1 MTMQATDAPKR
12 KGGFMGLIKTLFFAV
27 VLLGAGFG
35 GGWFYFANPLT
46 PAQDMLKLIDPE
58 AAAPAG
64 GEAAAH
70 GAEGEAPHKVPKPV
84 PAEELFQ
91 TSYFTFPDPITAN
104 LRDSKRFL
112 QVQIGVSTQYDETVM
127 KNVETHKLALQSDM
141 LTVLSTF
148 SEDDIVGTEG
158 RAHLADALKEAI
170 NARLEKAEGFGG
182 IEDVFFPSF
191 VLQ

>member
-1 MTMQATDAPKR
+1 MTMEAVDAPKR
-12 KGGFMGLIKTLFFAV
+12 KGGFMRLMKTLVFAI
-27 VLLGAGFG
+27 LMLGAGFG
-35 GGWFYFANPLT
+35 GGWFYFANPLS

-58 AAAPAG
+58 APAATE

-70 GAEGEAPHKVPKPV
+70 EAEGEPHKVPKPV
-84 PAEELFQ
+84 PETELFQ
-91 TSYFTFPDPITAN
+91 TSYFTFPDPITSN
-104 LRDSKRFL
+104 LRESRKFL
-112 QVQIGVSTQYDETVM
+112 QVEIGVSTQYDETVI

-141 LTVLSTF
+141 LAVISTF
-148 SEDDIVGTEG
+148 AEPDIAGPEG
-158 RAHLADALKEAI
+158 RSHLADALKEAI

>member
-1 MTMQATDAPKR
+1 MTMQAIDAPKR
-12 KGGFMGLIKTLFFAV
+12 KGGLMGLVKTLLFAV
-27 VLLGAGFG
+27 ILLGAGFG
-35 GGWFYFANPLT
+35 GGWFYFANPLS
-46 PAQDMLKLIDPE
+46 PAQDMLQLIDPE
-58 AAAPAG
+58 AAAPA
-64 GEAAAH
+64 EEHAAE
-70 GAEGEAPHKVPKPV
+70 GEGEAPHKVPKPV
-84 PAEELFQ
+84 PEEEKFQ

-112 QVQIGVSTQYDETVM
+112 QVQIGVSTQYDESVM

-148 SEDDIVGTEG
+148 SETDIAGTEG
-158 RAHLADALKEAI
+158 RAHLADAVKEAI

>member
-1 MTMQATDAPKR
+1 MQAIDAPKR
-12 KGGFMGLIKTLFFAV
+12 KGGLMGMIKTLLFAV
-27 VLLGAGFG
+27 ILLGAGFG
-35 GGWFYFANPLT
+35 GGWFYFANPLS
-46 PAQDMLKLIDPE
+46 PAQDMLQLIDPQS
-58 AAAPAG
+58 AAPAG
-64 GEAAAH
+64 EHAAE
-70 GAEGEAPHKVPKPV
+70 GEGEAPLKVPKPV
-84 PAEELFQ
+84 PEEEKFQ

-112 QVQIGVSTQYDETVM
+112 QVQIGVSTQYDESVM

-148 SEDDIVGTEG
+148 SETDIEGTEG
-158 RAHLADALKEAI
+158 RAHLADAVKEAI

>member
-12 KGGFMGLIKTLFFAV
+12 KGGFLRLIKMLLFAV

-35 GGWFYFANPLT
+35 GGWFYFANPLS
-46 PAQDMLKLIDPE
+46 PAQDMLQLIDPGK
-58 AAAPAG
+58 AAPAEEHAGEAG
-64 GEAAAH
+64 GE
-70 GAEGEAPHKVPKPV
+70 GPHKVPKPV
-84 PAEELFQ
+84 PEEEKFQ
-91 TSYFTFPDPITAN
+91 TSYFTFPDPVTAN

-112 QVQIGVSTQYDETVM
+112 QVQIGVSTQYDESVV
-127 KNVETHKLALQSDM
+127 KNVETHKVALQSDM

-148 SEDDIVGTEG
+148 SESDIAGTEG
-158 RAHLADALKEAI
+158 RAHLAEALKEAI

>member
-1 MTMQATDAPKR
+1 MTMQATEAPKP
-12 KGGFMGLIKTLFFAV
+12 KGGILRLLKTIVFAI

-35 GGWFYFANPLT
+35 GGWFYFANPLS

-58 AAAPAG
+58 AAAPA
-64 GEAAAH
+64 EAGA
-70 GAEGEAPHKVPKPV
+70 AEGHGEEPQKVPKPV
-84 PAEELFQ
+84 PEQQVFQ

-104 LRDSKRFL
+104 LRDSRRFL
-112 QVQIGVSTQYDETVM
+112 QVQIGVSTQYDEQVI

-141 LTVLSTF
+141 LTVMSTF
-148 SEDDIVGTEG
+148 SEDDIAGTEG
-158 RAHLADALKEAI
+158 RGHLAEALKEAI

>member
-1 MTMQATDAPKR
+1 MTMQAIDAPKQ
-12 KGGFMGLIKTLFFAV
+12 KGGFLRLIKTMLFAV
-27 VLLGAGFG
+27 ILLAAGFG
-35 GGWFYFANPLT
+35 GGWFYFANPLS
-46 PAQDMLKLIDPE
+46 PSQDMLQLIDPE
-58 AAAPAG
+58 AAAPAEEG
-64 GEAAAH
+64 HADAG
-70 GAEGEAPHKVPKPV
+70 GEAPHKVPKPV
-84 PAEELFQ
+84 PEEEKFQ

-112 QVQIGVSTQYDETVM
+112 QVQIGVSTQYDESVV

-148 SEDDIVGTEG
+148 SESDIEGTEG

>member
-1 MTMQATDAPKR
+1 MTMEAIDAPKR
-12 KGGFMGLIKTLFFAV
+12 KGGFMRLIKTLFFAII
-27 VLLGAGFG
+27 LLGAGFG

-46 PAQDMLKLIDPE
+46 PAQDMLRLIDPE
-58 AAAPAG
+58 AAAPAEEHAAG
-64 GEAAAH
+64 G
-70 GAEGEAPHKVPKPV
+70 EGEAPHKVPKPV
-84 PAEELFQ
+84 PEEEMFQ

-112 QVQIGVSTQYDETVM
+112 QVQIGVSTQYDESVV

-148 SEDDIVGTEG
+148 SETDIAGTEG
-158 RAHLADALKEAI
+158 RAHLAEALKEAI

>member
-1 MTMQATDAPKR
+1 MTMQAIDAPKR
-12 KGGFMGLIKTLFFAV
+12 KGGLIGLIKTLFFAI

-35 GGWFYFANPLT
+35 GGWFYFANPLS
-46 PAQDMLKLIDPE
+46 PAQDMLQLIDPE
-58 AAAPAG
+58 AASPADAAMVEGGDDAPQ
-64 GEAAAH
+64 
-70 GAEGEAPHKVPKPV
+70 KVPKPV
-84 PAEELFQ
+84 PEEEKFQ
-91 TSYFTFPDPITAN
+91 TSYFTFPDPVTAN

-112 QVQIGVSTQYDETVM
+112 QVQIGVSTQYDASVVT
-127 KNVETHKLALQSDM
+127 NVETHKLALQSDM

-148 SEDDIVGTEG
+148 SETDIAGTEG
-158 RAHLADALKEAI
+158 RAHLAEALKEAI

>member
-1 MTMQATDAPKR
+1 MTMEAIDAPKR
-12 KGGFMGLIKTLFFAV
+12 KGGVLRLLKTLVFAV

-35 GGWFYFANPLT
+35 GGYFYFANPLS

-58 AAAPAG
+58 AAAP
-64 GEAAAH
+64 EEHAAD
-70 GAEGEAPHKVPKPV
+70 GAEGEPHKVPKPV
-84 PAEELFQ
+84 PEEEKFQ

-104 LRDSKRFL
+104 LRESKSFL
-112 QVQIGVSTQYDETVM
+112 QVQIGVSTQYDETVI

-148 SEDDIVGTEG
+148 SEADIAGTEG

>member
-1 MTMQATDAPKR
+1 MTMQAIDAPKR
-12 KGGFMGLIKTLFFAV
+12 KGGLMGLVKTLLFAV

-35 GGWFYFANPLT
+35 GGWFYFANPLS
-46 PAQDMLKLIDPE
+46 PAQDMLQLIDPE
-58 AAAPAG
+58 AAAPADP
-64 GEAAAH
+64 H
-70 GAEGEAPHKVPKPV
+70 AEGEAPQKVPKPV
-84 PAEELFQ
+84 PEEEKFQ

-112 QVQIGVSTQYDETVM
+112 QVQIGVSTQYDESVM

-148 SEDDIVGTEG
+148 SETDIAGTEG
-158 RAHLADALKEAI
+158 RAHLADAVKEAI

>member
-1 MTMQATDAPKR
+1 MTMQAIDTPKR
-12 KGGFMGLIKTLFFAV
+12 KGGLMGLIKTLLFAV
-27 VLLGAGFG
+27 ILLGAGFG
-35 GGWFYFANPLT
+35 GGWFYFANPLS
-46 PAQDMLKLIDPE
+46 PAQDMLQLIDPQSAVAGDE
-58 AAAPAG
+58 HAAEG
-64 GEAAAH
+64 
-70 GAEGEAPHKVPKPV
+70 EGEAPQKVPKPL
-84 PAEELFQ
+84 PEEEKFQ

-112 QVQIGVSTQYDETVM
+112 QVQIGVSTQYDESVM

-148 SEDDIVGTEG
+148 SETDIEGTEG
-158 RAHLADALKEAI
+158 RAHLADAVKEAI